1 MLKRIVF
8 GTIFAY
14 LILGLPV
21 LAMGFIFPAA
31 AGAPL
36 WQAILFAIFA
46 WLLWPFIIT
55 GTFCG

>member
-36 WQAILFAIFA
+36 WQAIFA